1 MKILNNQACLV
12 ETGPRLET
20 PSLHC
25 CGSVCNPALGHGSG
39 VVIIW
44 FPRVSAFNEQ
54 PSEIQTLIR
63 D

>member
-1 MKILNNQACLV
+1 MKILNNQACLSWWRR
-12 ETGPRLET
+12 GRGWRHPH
-20 PSLHC
+20 S
-25 CGSVCNPALGHGSG
+25 SVCNPALGHGSD
-39 VVIIW
+39 VAIIW